1 MMDKYIKNHQQIYL
15 LKCAEFR
22 HEEQE
27 EVMREKTMK
36 RGHLLLTL
44 LAFVSLMWLGTIH
57 ANAATVKAKVDVKKF
72 YGMAE
77 QVLQEINR
85 QRRSNGLSDLK
96 MDANLTEAAMNIAL
110 QAQGGSATVS
120 NPEIYNDKY
129 TVDGAFELGDIDGYD
144 VYKDNLWK
152 ESNNGKKKAL
162 EQIKKVGGYCYGD
175 SNIAST
181 IGIGIIATDAPQGI
195 PRELN
200 YGGFCNV
207 TYCFVSNWIAYDGT
221 SYKAYVNNG
230 KTVRTQMDLYI
241 NPSDTYL
248 IINANEDCL
257 TPKYVYDVIKK
268 GETRKAHPAV
278 WQYPVA
284 AGHIYKDSG
293 HFKCKLSNTGATWS
307 SSNPSIVSVDSNG
320 NITAKKCGIATV
332 TVKVGNLQAA
342 KKYVVSD
349 IIGMDTDTLL
359 YLPNWKSKSDIP
371 KEYTGNCYAGGYA
384 LEVKNGRITWSK
396 NMKTNKITR
405 PGSKKSTAKI
415 KKLKESYYKITS
427 KSKKTVLYVKPVK
440 KDIISVTIPSS
451 IKLNG
456 KRYKVTGIAA
466 NAFKNCKKL
475 KKITIGINV
484 NNIGKKAFYG
494 CSNLKTI
501 KIKTSK
507 LVNRR
512 IGKQA
517 FKGINK
523 KAVIK
528 VPRKQLKAYKKL
540 LKTKGIGRK
549 VKIKK

>member
-1 MMDKYIKNHQQIYL
+1 
-15 LKCAEFR
+15 
-22 HEEQE
+22 
-27 EVMREKTMK
+27 MREKTMK

-77 QVLQEINR
+77 QVLQEINN

-96 MDANLTEAAMNIAL
+96 MDVNLTEAAMNIAL

-129 TVDGAFELGDIDGYD
+129 TVKGAFELDDMEGYD
-144 VYKDNLWK
+144 VYEDNLWK
-152 ESNNGKKKAL
+152 ESDNGKKRVL
-162 EQIKKVGGYCYGD
+162 EQIKKVGAYCYRD

-181 IGIGIIATDAPQGI
+181 IGIGIIATDAPQRI

-200 YGGFCNV
+200 DGGFCNV
-207 TYCFVSNWIAYDGT
+207 TYCFVSNWIAYDAT

-241 NPSDTYL
+241 SPSDTYL
-248 IINANEDCL
+248 IINANKNYL
-257 TPKYVYDVIKK
+257 TPKYTYDVIKK

-332 TVKVGNLQAA
+332 TVKVGNLQAT

-359 YLPNWKSKSDIP
+359 YLPNWKSKSSIP
-371 KEYTGNCYAGGYA
+371 ADYTGNCYAGGYA

-405 PGSKKSTAKI
+405 PGSKKSSIKKKKI
-415 KKLKESYYKITS
+415 KGNYYKITS
-427 KSKKTVLYVKPVK
+427 RSKKTVLYVKAANK
-440 KDIISVTIPSS
+440 NIISVNIPSTVKIS
-451 IKLNG
+451 G

-466 NAFKNCKKL
+466 NAFKNYKKL
-475 KKITIGINV
+475 KKVTIGTNINK
-484 NNIGKKAFYG
+484 IGKKAFYS
-494 CSNLKTI
+494 CSSLKNI
-501 KIKTSK
+501 KVKTSK
-507 LVNRR
+507 LTNSR
-512 IGKQA
+512 IGRQA
-517 FKGINK
+517 FKGIHK
-523 KAVIK
+523 KSVIK
-528 VPRKQLKAYKKL
+528 VPKRQLKTYKKI
-540 LKTKGIGRK
+540 LKTKGIGKK

>member
-1 MMDKYIKNHQQIYL
+1 MPK
-15 LKCAEFR
+15 FGT
-22 HEEQE
+22 EQE

-36 RGHLLLTL
+36 KGHLLLTL
-44 LAFVSLMWLGTIH
+44 LAFVSLLWLGTIH

-77 QVLQEINR
+77 QVLQEINK

-96 MDANLTEAAMNIAL
+96 MDVNLTEAAMNIAL

-129 TVDGAFELGDIDGYD
+129 TVKGAFELDDMEGYD

-152 ESNNGKKKAL
+152 ESDNGKKKVL
-162 EQIKKVGGYCYGD
+162 EQIKKVGAYCYRD

-181 IGIGIIATDAPQGI
+181 IGIGIIATDAPQRI

-207 TYCFVSNWIAYDGT
+207 TYCFVSNWIAYDAT

-230 KTVRTQMDLYI
+230 ETVRTQMDLYI

-248 IINANEDCL
+248 IINANKNYL
-257 TPKYVYDVIKK
+257 TPKYTYDVIKK

-307 SSNPSIVSVDSNG
+307 SSNPSIASVDSNG

-332 TVKVGNLQAA
+332 TVKVGNLQAT

-359 YLPNWKSKSDIP
+359 YLPNWKSKSSIP
-371 KEYTGNCYAGGYA
+371 ADYTGNCYAGGYA

-405 PGSKKSTAKI
+405 PGSKKSSIKTKKI
-415 KKLKESYYKITS
+415 KGNYYKITS
-427 KSKKTVLYVKPVK
+427 RSKKTVLYVKPANK
-440 KDIISVTIPSS
+440 NIISVNIPSTVKIS
-451 IKLNG
+451 G

-466 NAFKNCKKL
+466 NAFKNYKKL
-475 KKITIGINV
+475 KKVTIGTNINK
-484 NNIGKKAFYG
+484 IGKKAFYG
-494 CSNLKTI
+494 CSSLKNI
-501 KIKTSK
+501 KVKTSK
-507 LVNRR
+507 LTNSR
-512 IGKQA
+512 IGRQA
-517 FKGINK
+517 FKGIHK
-523 KAVIK
+523 KSVIK
-528 VPRKQLKAYKKL
+528 VPKRQLKTYKKI
-540 LKTKGIGRK
+540 LKTKGIGKK

>member
-1 MMDKYIKNHQQIYL
+1 MMDIPKISGKSTY
-15 LKCAEFR
+15 KCAEFR

-77 QVLQEINR
+77 QVLQEINK

-96 MDANLTEAAMNIAL
+96 MDVNLTEAAMNIAL

-129 TVDGAFELGDIDGYD
+129 TVKGAFELDDMEGYD

-152 ESNNGKKKAL
+152 ESDNGKKKVL
-162 EQIKKVGGYCYGD
+162 EQIKKVGAYCYRD

-181 IGIGIIATDAPQGI
+181 IGIGIIATDAPQRI

-207 TYCFVSNWIAYDGT
+207 TYCFVSNWIAYDAT

-248 IINANEDCL
+248 IINANKNYL
-257 TPKYVYDVIKK
+257 TPKYTYDVIKK

-293 HFKCKLSNTGATWS
+293 HFKCKLSNTGAIWS

-320 NITAKKCGIATV
+320 NITAKKYGIATV
-332 TVKVGNLQAA
+332 TVKVGNLQAT

-359 YLPNWKSKSDIP
+359 YLPNWKSKSSIP
-371 KEYTGNCYAGGYA
+371 ANYTGNCYAGGCA
-384 LEVKNGRITWSK
+384 VEVKNGRITWSK
-396 NMKTNKITR
+396 NMKTNKVTR
-405 PGSKKSTAKI
+405 PGSKNKKNSTKTKKI
-415 KKLKESYYKITS
+415 KGNYYKITS
-427 KSKKTVLYVKPVK
+427 KSKKTVLYVKPANK
-440 KDIISVTIPSS
+440 NITSANIPSVVK
-451 IKLNG
+451 IGG
-456 KRYKVTGIAA
+456 KRYKVTEIAA
-466 NAFKNCKKL
+466 NAFKDCKKL
-475 KKITIGINV
+475 KKVIIGKNV
-484 NNIGKKAFYG
+484 SNIGKKAFYG
-494 CSNLKTI
+494 CSKLQTI
-501 KIKTSK
+501 KVKTSK
-507 LVNRR
+507 LVSNR

-517 FKGINK
+517 FKGIYK

-528 VPRKQLKAYKKL
+528 VPKKQLKVYKKL
-540 LKTKGIGRK
+540 LKTRGIGKK

>member
-1 MMDKYIKNHQQIYL
+1 MS
-15 LKCAEFR
+15 
-22 HEEQE
+22 
-27 EVMREKTMK
+27 EKTMK

-44 LAFVSLMWLGTIH
+44 LAFVSLLWLGTIH

-77 QVLQEINR
+77 QVLQEINK

-96 MDANLTEAAMNIAL
+96 MDVNLTEAAMNIAL

-129 TVDGAFELGDIDGYD
+129 TVKGAFELDDMEGYD

-152 ESNNGKKKAL
+152 ESDNGKKKVL
-162 EQIKKVGGYCYGD
+162 EQIKKVGAYCYRD

-181 IGIGIIATDAPQGI
+181 IGIGIIATDAPQRI

-207 TYCFVSNWIAYDGT
+207 TYCFVSNWIAYDAT

-230 KTVRTQMDLYI
+230 ETVRTQMDLYI

-248 IINANEDCL
+248 IINANKNYL
-257 TPKYVYDVIKK
+257 TPKYTYDVIKK

-278 WQYPVA
+278 WQYPVVV
-284 AGHIYKDSG
+284 GHIYKDSG
-293 HFKCKLSNTGATWS
+293 HFKCKLSNTGAIWS
-307 SSNPSIVSVDSNG
+307 SSNPSIVSVDSSG

-332 TVKVGNLQAA
+332 TVKVGNLQAT

-359 YLPNWKSKSDIP
+359 YLPNWKSKSSIP
-371 KEYTGNCYAGGYA
+371 ADYTGNCYAGGYA

-405 PGSKKSTAKI
+405 PGSKNKKSSAKTKKI
-415 KKLKESYYKITS
+415 KGNYYKITS
-427 KSKKTVLYVKPVK
+427 KSKKTVLYVKPASK
-440 KDIISVTIPSS
+440 NITSVNIPSTVK
-451 IKLNG
+451 IGG

-466 NAFKNCKKL
+466 NAFKNYKKL
-475 KKITIGINV
+475 KKVTIGANIR
-484 NNIGKKAFYG
+484 NIGKRAFYR
-494 CSNLKTI
+494 CSNLKTV
-501 KIKTSK
+501 KMKTSK
-507 LVNRR
+507 LVNSQV
-512 IGKQA
+512 GKQA
-517 FKGINK
+517 FKGIYK

-528 VPRKQLKAYKKL
+528 VPKKQLKAYKKL
-540 LKTKGIGRK
+540 LKTRGVGKK

>member
-1 MMDKYIKNHQQIYL
+1 
-15 LKCAEFR
+15 
-22 HEEQE
+22 
-27 EVMREKTMK
+27 MREKTMK

-44 LAFVSLMWLGTIH
+44 LAFVSLLWLGTIH

-77 QVLQEINR
+77 QVLQEINK

-96 MDANLTEAAMNIAL
+96 MDVNLTEAAMNIAL

-129 TVDGAFELGDIDGYD
+129 TVKGAFELDDMEGYD

-152 ESNNGKKKAL
+152 ESDNGKKKVL
-162 EQIKKVGGYCYGD
+162 EQIKKVGAYCYRD

-181 IGIGIIATDAPQGI
+181 IGIGIIATDAPQRI

-207 TYCFVSNWIAYDGT
+207 TYCFVSNWIAYDAT

-230 KTVRTQMDLYI
+230 ETVRTQMDLYI

-248 IINANEDCL
+248 IINANKNYL
-257 TPKYVYDVIKK
+257 TPKYTYDVIKK

-293 HFKCKLSNTGATWS
+293 HFKCKLSNTGAIWS
-307 SSNPSIVSVDSNG
+307 SSNPSIVSVDSSG

-332 TVKVGNLQAA
+332 TVKAGNLQAT

-359 YLPNWKSKSDIP
+359 YLPNWKSKSSIP
-371 KEYTGNCYAGGYA
+371 ADYTGNCYAEGYA
-384 LEVKNGRITWSK
+384 FEVKNGRITWSK
-396 NMKTNKITR
+396 NMKTNKIIR
-405 PGSKKSTAKI
+405 PGSKNKKSSAKTKKI
-415 KKLKESYYKITS
+415 KGNYYKITS
-427 KSKKTVLYVKPVK
+427 KSKKTVLYVKPASK
-440 KDIISVTIPSS
+440 NITSVNIPSTVK
-451 IKLNG
+451 IGG

-466 NAFKNCKKL
+466 NAFKNYKKL
-475 KKITIGINV
+475 KKVTIGANIR
-484 NNIGKKAFYG
+484 NIGKRAFYR
-494 CSNLKTI
+494 CYNLKTV
-501 KIKTSK
+501 KMKTSK
-507 LVNRR
+507 LVNNQV
-512 IGKQA
+512 GKQA
-517 FKGINK
+517 FKGIYK

-528 VPRKQLKAYKKL
+528 VPKKQLKAYKKL
-540 LKTKGIGRK
+540 LKTRGVGKK

>member
-1 MMDKYIKNHQQIYL
+1 
-15 LKCAEFR
+15 
-22 HEEQE
+22 
-27 EVMREKTMK
+27 MREKTMK
-36 RGHLLLTL
+36 KGHLLLTL
-44 LAFVSLMWLGTIH
+44 LAFVCLMGLGTIH

-77 QVLQEINR
+77 QVLQEINK
-85 QRRSNGLSDLK
+85 QRRNNGLSDLK
-96 MDANLTEAAMNIAL
+96 MDVNLTEAAMNIAL

-129 TVDGAFELGDIDGYD
+129 TVKGAFELDDMEGYD

-152 ESNNGKKKAL
+152 ESDNGKKKVL
-162 EQIKKVGGYCYGD
+162 EQIKKVGAYCYRD

-181 IGIGIIATDAPQGI
+181 IGIGIIATDAPQRI

-207 TYCFVSNWIAYDGT
+207 TYCFVSNWIAYDAT

-230 KTVRTQMDLYI
+230 ETVRTQMDLYI

-248 IINANEDCL
+248 IINANKNYL
-257 TPKYVYDVIKK
+257 TPKYTYDVIKK

-332 TVKVGNLQAA
+332 TVKVGNLQAT

-359 YLPNWKSKSDIP
+359 YLPNWKSKSSIP
-371 KEYTGNCYAGGYA
+371 ADYTGNCYAGGYA

-405 PGSKKSTAKI
+405 PGSKKSSIKTKKI
-415 KKLKESYYKITS
+415 KGNYYKITS
-427 KSKKTVLYVKPVK
+427 RSKKTVLYVKPANK
-440 KDIISVTIPSS
+440 NIISVNIPSTVKIS
-451 IKLNG
+451 G

-466 NAFKNCKKL
+466 NAFKNYKKL
-475 KKITIGINV
+475 KKVTIGTNINK
-484 NNIGKKAFYG
+484 IGKKAFYG
-494 CSNLKTI
+494 CSSLKNI
-501 KIKTSK
+501 KVKTSK
-507 LVNRR
+507 LTNSR
-512 IGKQA
+512 IGRQA
-517 FKGINK
+517 FKGIHK
-523 KAVIK
+523 KSVIK
-528 VPRKQLKAYKKL
+528 VPKRQLKTYKKI
-540 LKTKGIGRK
+540 LKTKGIGKK

>member
-1 MMDKYIKNHQQIYL
+1 
-15 LKCAEFR
+15 
-22 HEEQE
+22 
-27 EVMREKTMK
+27 MREKTMK

-77 QVLQEINR
+77 QVLQEINN

-96 MDANLTEAAMNIAL
+96 MDVNLTEAAMNIAL

-129 TVDGAFELGDIDGYD
+129 TVKGAFELDDMEGYD
-144 VYKDNLWK
+144 VYEDNLWK
-152 ESNNGKKKAL
+152 ESDNGKKRVL
-162 EQIKKVGGYCYGD
+162 EQIKKVGAYCYRD

-181 IGIGIIATDAPQGI
+181 IGIGIIATDAPQRI

-200 YGGFCNV
+200 DGGFCNV
-207 TYCFVSNWIAYDGT
+207 TYCFVSNWIAYDAT

-241 NPSDTYL
+241 SPSDTYL
-248 IINANEDCL
+248 IINANKNYL
-257 TPKYVYDVIKK
+257 TPKYTYDVIKK

-332 TVKVGNLQAA
+332 TVKVGNLQAT

-359 YLPNWKSKSDIP
+359 YLPNWKSKSSIP
-371 KEYTGNCYAGGYA
+371 ADYTGNCYAGGYA

-405 PGSKKSTAKI
+405 PGSKKSSIKKKKI
-415 KKLKESYYKITS
+415 KGNYYKITS
-427 KSKKTVLYVKPVK
+427 RSKKTVLYVKAANK
-440 KDIISVTIPSS
+440 NIISVNIPSTVKIS
-451 IKLNG
+451 G

-466 NAFKNCKKL
+466 NAFKNYKKL
-475 KKITIGINV
+475 KKVTIGTNINK
-484 NNIGKKAFYG
+484 IGKKAFYS
-494 CSNLKTI
+494 CSSLKNI
-501 KIKTSK
+501 KVKTSK
-507 LVNRR
+507 LTNSR
-512 IGKQA
+512 IGRQA
-517 FKGINK
+517 FKGIHK

-528 VPRKQLKAYKKL
+528 VPKRQLKTYKKI
-540 LKTKGIGRK
+540 LKTKGIGKK